1 MMTNGLLDELL
12 AARQKRRPCAL
23 VTVAETKGSVPRAA
37 GAKML
42 VYLDGLT
49 SGTIGGGKFEA
60 LAIADALACLRDKRS
75 LLKTF
80 PLHENEPESF
90 GAICGGE
97 ATILIEPLLLREAL
111 FVVGA
116 GHCAQAIVRLAV
128 ECGLLVSVLE
138 DRAEW
143 LGALPPEVTRV
154 SSPSAAEFI
163 ARRSWQA
170 DEAIVIVSRNH
181 EMDRAALAS
190 AVRATGVGYIGMIG
204 SRRKVGR
211 VFAELR
217 AQGVPEELLRNVY
230 APIGIDIGADAP
242 TEIAVSVLAEILA
255 ILRKA
260 SGRNLRTDGDKTAQ

>member
-1 MMTNGLLDELL
+1 MMTDGLLDELL
-12 AARQKRRPCAL
+12 AARQARKPCAL
-23 VTVAETKGSVPRAA
+23 VTVAQTKGSVPRAA

-60 LAIADALACLRDKRS
+60 LAIEEALACLREKRS

-80 PLHENEPESF
+80 PLRENEPDSF

-128 ECGLLVSVLE
+128 ECGLFVSVLE

-143 LGALPPEVTRV
+143 LSALPPEVTRISA
-154 SSPSAAEFI
+154 SSAEEFI
-163 ARRSWQA
+163 ASREWQR

-181 EMDRAALAS
+181 ELDRAALAG
-190 AVRATGVGYIGMIG
+190 AVRAKGAGYIGMIG
-204 SRRKVGR
+204 SRRKVGQ
-211 VFAELR
+211 VFAKLR
-217 AQGVPEELLRNVY
+217 AEGVPEELLRSVY
-230 APIGIDIGADAP
+230 APIGIDIGADSP
-242 TEIAVSVLAEILA
+242 TEIAVSVLAEILT
-255 ILRKA
+255 ILRKT
-260 SGRNLRTDGDKTAQ
+260 SGQNLRSVGDKTAR